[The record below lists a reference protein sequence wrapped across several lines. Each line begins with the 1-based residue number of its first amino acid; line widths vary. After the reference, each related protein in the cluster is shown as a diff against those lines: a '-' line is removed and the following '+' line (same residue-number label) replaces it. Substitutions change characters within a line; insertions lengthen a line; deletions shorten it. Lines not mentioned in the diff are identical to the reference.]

1 MMPSYQAQAPIMTV
15 TPSYQAQAPT
25 MTVTPSY
32 QAQASAMTMM
42 PNTVQ
47 AAAPGGFAQS
57 AFSCSP
63 VMTTAPVAP
72 QVLQMAG
79 VGYPVPI
86 AAAPV
91 AQQAVLKMEVGGW
104 QICEDELGEF
114 YVHTAT
120 GQQFDQPPQQLL
132 QVLQMAQR

>member
-1 MMPSYQAQAPIMTV
+1 MMPSYQAQAPTMTVTPSYQAQAPSMTVTPSYQAQAPIMTV

-32 QAQASAMTMM
+32 QAQ
-42 PNTVQ
+42 
-47 AAAPGGFAQS
+47 
-57 AFSCSP
+57 
-63 VMTTAPVAP
+63 AP

-114 YVHTAT
+114 YVHAAT